1 MTEKATL
8 PRIVSPEP
16 TAQEMAQEMTQ
27 EQASTQKSTQAS
39 PQASTQASPQ
49 GSHRPTRF
57 SDFVGQES
65 LCRNLSVFLESAR
78 MRGEPLDHLL
88 LCGPPGLGKT
98 TLARIVAAEM
108 NAPFRA
114 TSGPVVTKAGDLAAL
129 LTDCEAGEVFFIDEI
144 HRLPSVVEE
153 LLYGAMED
161 RSLDIVIGAGASAR
175 SMRLSLAPFTLV
187 GATTRPG
194 LIARPLRERFG
205 IPLDFVFYETHELAE
220 ILRRAA
226 VRTALAIPLS
236 EDGALTIAKRS
247 RATPRIALR
256 LLRRIADFATVA
268 RTEMIDRSCAEQA
281 LQQLGVD
288 EGGLDRLDRDYLTL
302 LASRFG
308 GGPVGVETLAAALSQ
323 ERDVLEELVE
333 PFLLQQG
340 LLEKT
345 ARGRQ
350 LSAAGWVRC
359 GIKRTRKP
367 QEEIFSESPSS

>member
-16 TAQEMAQEMTQ
+16 TAQE
-27 EQASTQKSTQAS
+27 QAS
-39 PQASTQASPQ
+39 PQGSPQ

-78 MRGEPLDHLL
+78 LRGEPLDHLL

-144 HRLPSVVEE
+144 HRLPSAVEE

-175 SMRLSLAPFTLV
+175 SVRLSLAPFTLV

-226 VRTALAIPLS
+226 VRTSLAIPLS
-236 EDGALTIAKRS
+236 EEGALTIAKRS

-268 RTEMIDRSCAEQA
+268 RTERIDRSCAEQA

-308 GGPVGVETLAAALSQ
+308 GGPAGVETLAAALSQ
-323 ERDVLEELVE
+323 ERDVLEEVVE

-350 LSAAGWVRC
+350 LSTEGWVRC

-367 QEEIFSESPSS
+367 QEEIFHKSP

>member
-1 MTEKATL
+1 MTDNSATS
-8 PRIVSPEP
+8 RIVSPGRVV
-16 TAQEMAQEMTQ
+16 QEDELPS
-27 EQASTQKSTQAS
+27 EQPSGM
-39 PQASTQASPQ
+39 Q
-49 GSHRPTRF
+49 GSLRPTRF

-78 MRGEPLDHLL
+78 LRGEPLDHLL

-114 TSGPVVTKAGDLAAL
+114 TSGPVVTKAGELAAL
-129 LTDCEAGEVFFIDEI
+129 LTDCEEGEVFFIDEV
-144 HRLPSVVEE
+144 HRLPSAVEE

-175 SMRLSLAPFTLV
+175 SVRLSLAPFTLI

-194 LIARPLRERFG
+194 LISRPLRERFG
-205 IPLDFVFYETHELAE
+205 IPLDFVFYTELELAE
-220 ILRRAA
+220 VLRRATMRNA
-226 VRTALAIPLS
+226 VAVPLN
-236 EDGALTIAKRS
+236 EEGALTIARRS

-268 RTEMIDRSCAEQA
+268 RVQEIDRPCAEQA

-302 LASRFG
+302 LASRFD
-308 GGPVGVETLAAALSQ
+308 GGPTGVETLAAALSQ
-323 ERDVLEELVE
+323 EKDVLEEVVE

-350 LSAAGWVRC
+350 LSAGGWERC
-359 GIKRTRKP
+359 GIQRPPKHRGGR
-367 QEEIFSESPSS
+367 QEEIFSESS

>member
-1 MTEKATL
+1 MTEKTAQ

-16 TAQEMAQEMTQ
+16 IEQEESPQESTQ
-27 EQASTQKSTQAS
+27 ESSQESS
-39 PQASTQASPQ
+39 Q
-49 GSHRPTRF
+49 GALRPTRF
-57 SDFVGQES
+57 SDFIGQES

-78 MRGEPLDHLL
+78 LRGEPLDHLL

-114 TSGPVVTKAGDLAAL
+114 TSGPVVTKAGELAAL

-144 HRLPSVVEE
+144 HRLPSAVEE

-175 SMRLSLAPFTLV
+175 SVRLSLAPFTLV

-226 VRTALAIPLS
+226 RRSALPVPLS
-236 EDGALTIAKRS
+236 EEGALTIATRS

-256 LLRRIADFATVA
+256 LLRRIADFAIVA
-268 RTEMIDRSCAEQA
+268 RTQEIDQRCAEQA

-288 EGGLDRLDRDYLTL
+288 EGGLDRLDRDYLSL

-308 GGPVGVETLAAALSQ
+308 GGPAGVETLAAALSQ
-323 ERDVLEELVE
+323 EKDVLEEVVE

-350 LSAAGWVRC
+350 LSTAGWTRC
-359 GIKRTRKP
+359 GIKRTRKNQHEP
-367 QEEIFSESPSS
+367 QEDIFSEKSPEKS

>member
-1 MTEKATL
+1 MTEKATI
-8 PRIVSPEP
+8 PRVVSPEP
-16 TAQEMAQEMTQ
+16 MAHED
-27 EQASTQKSTQAS
+27 EFSSEKPSSTQGST
-39 PQASTQASPQ
+39 Q

-57 SDFVGQES
+57 SDFVGQKS
-65 LCRNLSVFLESAR
+65 LCRNLAVFLESAR
-78 MRGEPLDHLL
+78 LRGEPLDHLL

-108 NAPFRA
+108 KAPFRS
-114 TSGPVVTKAGDLAAL
+114 TSGPVVTKAGELAAL
-129 LTDCEAGEVFFIDEI
+129 LTDCEEGEVFFIDEI
-144 HRLPSVVEE
+144 HRLPSAVEE
-153 LLYGAMED
+153 LLYSAMED

-175 SMRLSLAPFTLV
+175 SVRLSLAPFTLV

-205 IPLDFVFYETHELAE
+205 IPLDFVFYETQELAE

-226 VRTALAIPLS
+226 VRSALPVPLS
-236 EDGALTIAKRS
+236 EDGALTIAQRS

-268 RTEMIDRSCAEQA
+268 RTPEIDQICAEQA

-288 EGGLDRLDRDYLTL
+288 EGGLDRLDRDYLFL
-302 LASRFG
+302 LASRFD
-308 GGPVGVETLAAALSQ
+308 GGPAGVETLAAALSQ
-323 ERDVLEELVE
+323 EKDVLEEVVE

-350 LSAAGWVRC
+350 LSAAGWTRC
-359 GIKRTRKP
+359 GVRRARKR
-367 QEEIFSESPSS
+367 QEEIFSESP